1 MDLKHR
7 CRLPEL
13 MDDPGLNADLHHAA
27 LRGLRRINLVS
38 RGTDM
43 LWSKLRHVARKP
55 RTRPLRVLD
64 VACGGG
70 DFVVGITKRAA
81 KSRVPLEIDGCDI
94 SPRAVEYAS
103 KLAAREGIGHRSF
116 FVADAIRDQLPDDY
130 DVVMCSLFLHHLD
143 EEDAT
148 QLLKQMA
155 SACRHRVLVSDL
167 RRTRIGYTLAVVGCR
182 LLTRSPVVHT
192 DGPLSVRAA
201 WSDAE
206 VRSLAAAAGMQ
217 EAQLTHH
224 WPQRFLLTWSKR

>member
-1 MDLKHR
+1 MNLKHR

-13 MDDPGLNADLHHAA
+13 MDDPELAPDLHYAA
-27 LRGLRRINLVS
+27 LRGLRTINRVS
-38 RGTDM
+38 RSTDM
-43 LWSKLRHVARKP
+43 LWSKLLHVAKKIRS
-55 RTRPLRVLD
+55 RPLRVLD

-70 DFVVGITKRAA
+70 DVVLGIAKRAA
-81 KSRVPLEIDGCDI
+81 KSRAPIEIDGCDI

-103 KLAAREGIGHRSF
+103 ELAGREGVGDRTF
-116 FVADAIRDQLPDDY
+116 FVADAIHDQLPDDY

-143 EEDAT
+143 EGDAT
-148 QLLKQMA
+148 LLLKRMI

-167 RRTRIGYTLAVVGCR
+167 RRTRIGYALAVVGSQ
-182 LLTRSPVVHT
+182 LLTRSPIVHT

-206 VRSLAAAAGMQ
+206 VRSLAAAAGMH
-217 EAQLTHH
+217 EARLTHH